1 MNSRLPQIRLEF
13 DSADAMQ
20 AEYQRN
26 LRAGGAFCPG
36 AEGYPERSA
45 CLLVLAHTATGAA
58 LELPAEVVFVRTD
71 EPGKGVGVHI
81 QDFGPAVQ
89 QKLLAFIES
98 LATPPAPPEQL
109 QPVDVEQE
117 APAAALAA
125 ETPAQKLA
133 ATALHERLRGLSTA
147 AQLKLAREGNI
158 TERVALE
165 RIFGKAVWEAILQNQ
180 RVSPPEVARISR
192 MGTASIAI
200 LETIVGN
207 SAWLASGEVR
217 RALLSN
223 PRLAEEG
230 VMRVLRAMPKPEL
243 QQVSNQTSYQPRVR
257 KAAKTI
263 LGRG

>member
-13 DSADAMQ
+13 DSPDAMQ

-36 AEGYPERSA
+36 VHGYAERSA
-45 CLLVLAHTATGAA
+45 CLLVLVYTATGSA
-58 LELPAEVVFVRTD
+58 LELPAEVVFVRAED
-71 EPGKGVGVHI
+71 PGKGIGVHI

-89 QKLLAFIES
+89 QKLLSFIES
-98 LATPPAPPEQL
+98 LVTPPAAAEPSQL
-109 QPVDVEQE
+109 LTAEPQE
-117 APAAALAA
+117 AGAA
-125 ETPAQKLA
+125 ETHQTATQKLA
-133 ATALHERLRGLSTA
+133 ATALHERLRGLSAA
-147 AQLKLAREGNI
+147 AQMKLAREGNI

-180 RVSPPEVARISR
+180 RVSPPEVARIAR

-207 SAWLASGEVR
+207 AAWLASGEVR

-223 PRLAEEG
+223 PRLG
-230 VMRVLRAMPKPEL
+230 DDGIMRVLRAMPKPEV
-243 QQVSNQTSYQPRVR
+243 QQVSNQTFYQPRIR
-257 KAAKTI
+257 KAAKTV
-263 LGRG
+263 LGKG